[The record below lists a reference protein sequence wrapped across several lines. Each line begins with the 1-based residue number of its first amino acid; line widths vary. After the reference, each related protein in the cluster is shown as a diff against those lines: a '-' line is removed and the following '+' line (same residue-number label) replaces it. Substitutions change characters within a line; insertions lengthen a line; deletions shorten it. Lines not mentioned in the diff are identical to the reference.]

1 MPDISPGTPDPDG
14 DDIVSTGTGR
24 SGQGSSSSGSSHA
37 GALGSGGVYGG
48 SGGHNSSGYKGSQKG
63 GRHGKITPGN
73 SGGRPF
79 ISYVGT
85 HPNDDDLD
93 PGNFDQAERMQIE
106 ACAIDLIIGLEPAL
120 HRTPEG
126 NPGFDLFEVDRSGGQ
141 IRWVEVKSMTGSLED
156 HPVGLSHTQFNY
168 AREKGDAYWLYI
180 VEYTTDPTKARLL
193 KIQNPVSRART
204 FTFDHGWRE
213 IASSEDVA

>member
-1 MPDISPGTPDPDG
+1 
-14 DDIVSTGTGR
+14 
-24 SGQGSSSSGSSHA
+24 
-37 GALGSGGVYGG
+37 
-48 SGGHNSSGYKGSQKG
+48 
-63 GRHGKITPGN
+63 
-73 SGGRPF
+73 
-79 ISYVGT
+79 
-85 HPNDDDLD
+85 
-93 PGNFDQAERMQIE
+93 MQIE